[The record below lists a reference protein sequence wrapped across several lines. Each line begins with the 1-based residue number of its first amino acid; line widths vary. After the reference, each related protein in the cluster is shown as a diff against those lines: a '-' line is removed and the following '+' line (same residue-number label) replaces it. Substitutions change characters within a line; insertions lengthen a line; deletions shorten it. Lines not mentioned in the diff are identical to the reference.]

1 MDKAL
6 VLHVAELGLIP
17 TTIYTPQIISVTE
30 RRWFKYCS
38 LLQSSCHPLPL
49 LPHLLI
55 SSHCP
60 FRTFIQHWI
69 IILTLWDTLSPLLY
83 AIFLFPLLPPLKI
96 PFFQL
101 LCYWPPPHT
110 LLAMLGE
117 KSRSP
122 AGCSHIQCQTAQ
134 MAMVADAIIFS

>member
-6 VLHVAELGLIP
+6 VLHVAELGLRP
-17 TTIYTPQIISVTE
+17 TTIYTPQVISVTE

-38 LLQSSCHPLPL
+38 LLQSSCHPLSL
-49 LPHLLI
+49 LPHFLI
-55 SSHCP
+55 SIPLSFPDFHPTLNHYSHSLGHPQSPALCHFSFSITSSSQNP
-60 FRTFIQHWI
+60 SLPTSLL
-69 IILTLWDTLSPLLY
+69 LTPSS
-83 AIFLFPLLPPLKI
+83 
-96 PFFQL
+96 
-101 LCYWPPPHT
+101 

-134 MAMVADAIIFS
+134 MAMVADAVIFS